1 MWRIRWPGSTA
12 HPLSTA
18 AVVVLVLLAT
28 AALVGPALLPFSA
41 SQVDLARV
49 QLPPGDQHLMGTDS
63 LGRDILARAAA
74 GGRVSL
80 AVGATSA
87 AVAMMMGL
95 LLGSAAGYFGGW
107 LDAAVMRLVD
117 AFLAIPA
124 FFVLVACQAVL
135 GPGLSNV
142 VILISLLSWMMPA
155 RIIRSLTLIMRGQEF
170 ILAAMALGCSDR
182 RILFRHIVPNLLGPS
197 AVLFALATA
206 DALLLESALSFLG
219 LGVPPSVPSWGNML
233 ADAQAAI
240 LSGAWWVPALPG
252 GLILA
257 TALAVN
263 LVGDGLQETLGG

>member
-1 MWRIRWPGSTA
+1 MRQFRLPRFFGQ
-12 HPLSTA
+12 PLPMTA
-18 AVVVLVLLAT
+18 AVVLALLAA
-28 AALVGPALLPFSA
+28 AALAGPALLPFGA
-41 SQVDLARV
+41 SQIDLARI
-49 QLPPGDQHLMGTDS
+49 QLPPGQQHLVGTDS
-63 LGRDILARAAA
+63 LGRDVLARAAV

-87 AVAMMMGL
+87 AIALLLGL
-95 LLGSAAGYFGGW
+95 LLGSAAGYFGGC

-135 GPGLSNV
+135 GPGLANV

-155 RIIRSLTLIMRGQEF
+155 RVIRSLTLVMCGQEF
-170 ILAAMALGCSDR
+170 ILAARALGCSDK
-182 RILFRHIVPNLLGPS
+182 RILFRHLVTNLLGPS
-197 AVLFALATA
+197 AVLFAPATA

-219 LGVPPSVPSWGNML
+219 LGVPPSVSSWGNML
-233 ADAQAAI
+233 SDAQAAI

-252 GLILA
+252 TLILA

-263 LVGDGLQETLGG
+263 LVGDGLQEALGG

>member
-1 MWRIRWPGSTA
+1 MRRNRLPRSIVRPRPTA
-12 HPLSTA
+12 SLA
-18 AVVVLVLLAT
+18 ILALLAT
-28 AALVGPALLPFSA
+28 LVLVGPALLPFGA
-41 SQVDLARV
+41 SQIDLASIQV
-49 QLPPGDQHLMGTDS
+49 PPGYQHLMGTDS
-63 LGRDILARAAA
+63 LGRDVLARAAL

-87 AVAMMMGL
+87 AIALLLGL

-135 GPGLSNV
+135 GPGIANV
-142 VILISLLSWMMPA
+142 VILISLLNWMMPA
-155 RIIRSLTLIMRGQEF
+155 RVIRSLARALRGQEF
-170 ILAAMALGCSDR
+170 IVAARALGCSDG
-182 RILFRHIVPNLLGPS
+182 RILSRHVVPNLIGPS
-197 AVLFALATA
+197 AVLFALSAA

-219 LGVPPSVPSWGNML
+219 MGVPPSVPSWGNML
-233 ADAQAAI
+233 SDAQTAI

-252 GLILA
+252 GLILT

-263 LVGDGLQETLGG
+263 LVGDGIQEALGG